1 MAATSIL
8 LSGYKGIRNNKPP
21 EMLAPD
27 ELVAGV
33 NIDLDNSN
41 QPLRRQG
48 YVRKLVQTA
57 PHSGFGSKDETT
69 FLFVQGSSLKSL
81 DPAMTS
87 ATTLRSDLAAGL
99 PMSYWE
105 HAGRIYFTNGVQ
117 TGIVEATGA
126 RTWGLEVPGVV
137 SLSSATGMLPEGRYK
152 VACTFVALDGQES
165 GAPES
170 TVIDVTH
177 GGITVSL
184 PTSTDPRVVEVVVYC
199 SNANGAQLYEAG
211 RYAHGTATA
220 VIAGDQNAL
229 QRPLLTQF
237 MGPAPAGQLTFYYRG
252 RMYVARDNLLF
263 FSSAFGLE
271 LFSPTDFLAFPDVIT
286 IGAPVDD
293 GFYVGMP
300 TESVWISGVSPE
312 TFVQSSRQGWGAIPG
327 TLVYYPFGRVSGE
340 EEEIRAPMWLSAQGI
355 VTGSPGGTLNNVTDK
370 WNFTPPSRGAGLFR
384 RQSGGL
390 YQYIVTFTGA

>member
-117 TGIVEATGA
+117 TGIVESGSA
-126 RTWGLEVPGVV
+126 RTWSGTHRRFGNLPG
-137 SLSSATGMLPEGRYK
+137 
-152 VACTFVALDGQES
+152 
-165 GAPES
+165 
-170 TVIDVTH
+170 
-177 GGITVSL
+177 
-184 PTSTDPRVVEVVVYC
+184 
-199 SNANGAQLYEAG
+199 
-211 RYAHGTATA
+211 
-220 VIAGDQNAL
+220 
-229 QRPLLTQF
+229 
-237 MGPAPAGQLTFYYRG
+237 
-252 RMYVARDNLLF
+252 
-263 FSSAFGLE
+263 
-271 LFSPTDFLAFPDVIT
+271 
-286 IGAPVDD
+286 
-293 GFYVGMP
+293 
-300 TESVWISGVSPE
+300 
-312 TFVQSSRQGWGAIPG
+312 
-327 TLVYYPFGRVSGE
+327 
-340 EEEIRAPMWLSAQGI
+340 
-355 VTGSPGGTLNNVTDK
+355 
-370 WNFTPPSRGAGLFR
+370 
-384 RQSGGL
+384 
-390 YQYIVTFTGA
+390 